1 MIDFDSFFNVVLE
14 TDAPDSFKSKILE
27 NKEFKTNIL
36 YLTNQC
42 NLNCEY
48 CYQAKD
54 RNESKPS
61 FINEK
66 EVEKFFDEVIKNE
79 PLGSS
84 VVVLFGG
91 EPFLNEKMFYYI
103 LDYTD
108 SITEKTGKKFNLS
121 TTTNGIYFKD
131 EQKCYKFI
139 NRIKQLKNHFSLEI
153 SYDGSGQDRRIYP
166 NGKST
171 KEDVKNVIKK
181 LLHLIDFS
189 IRYTIHKDNYKNVLK
204 DLVQLSKLNIKK
216 IIVNFYESELDQF
229 INSNELK
236 THLIQKTNEIYRAL
250 KKPICHLNCQECK
263 GCNHSELFNRTIN
276 YGLNDKSFEVKGNAL
291 EFNHFTKEKR

>member
-14 TDAPDSFKSKILE
+14 TDVPDSFKSKILE

-84 VVVLFGG
+84 VVVLFLG

-131 EQKCYKFI
+131 EQK
-139 NRIKQLKNHFSLEI
+139 
-153 SYDGSGQDRRIYP
+153 
-166 NGKST
+166 
-171 KEDVKNVIKK
+171 
-181 LLHLIDFS
+181 
-189 IRYTIHKDNYKNVLK
+189 
-204 DLVQLSKLNIKK
+204 
-216 IIVNFYESELDQF
+216 
-229 INSNELK
+229 
-236 THLIQKTNEIYRAL
+236 
-250 KKPICHLNCQECK
+250 
-263 GCNHSELFNRTIN
+263 
-276 YGLNDKSFEVKGNAL
+276 
-291 EFNHFTKEKR
+291 